1 MGFFLGLILGLV
13 VGVLFA
19 KEVKL
24 QLRNL
29 VDSIKTKLGK

>member
-1 MGFFLGLILGLV
+1 MGLVIGLV

-29 VDSIKTKLGK
+29 IDSAKTKLGK